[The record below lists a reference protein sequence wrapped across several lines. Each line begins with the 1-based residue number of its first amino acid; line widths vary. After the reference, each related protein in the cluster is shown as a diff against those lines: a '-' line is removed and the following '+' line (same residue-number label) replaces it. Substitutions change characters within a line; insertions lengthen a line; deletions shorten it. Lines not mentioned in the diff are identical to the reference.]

1 MALKVL
7 KPVTPSQRGHV
18 RINYRA
24 TVTKSKPT
32 KRLTTEIKK
41 PAGRAGGKISMH
53 HKGGEVKRLYR
64 QIDFGRKIRNVQ
76 GTISSIE
83 YDPNRNVFISL
94 VNYANGVQAYILS
107 TEGMKVGDK
116 VISSDDAT
124 LENGNA
130 TKLSRIPLGVA
141 IHNIELNP
149 GSGGTMVRAAG
160 LSATI
165 LGVDGE
171 YTQVRLPSKEV
182 RLINSNSYATIGTL
196 SNGDFRNTNIG
207 KAGRNRWKG
216 VRPTTRGMV
225 QDPASHPHGGGEAKG
240 VIGHT
245 PRDKWGNI
253 RGKLTRR
260 KSNRFNKFR
269 LVNRKGRKIVA
280 K

>member
-7 KPVTPSQRGHV
+7 KPVTPASRGTV
-18 RINYRA
+18 RINHKA
-24 TVTKSKPT
+24 VVTTSKPKKKLT
-32 KRLTTEIKK
+32 KHIKK

-53 HKGGEVKRLYR
+53 HKGGAVKKLYR
-64 QIDFGRKIRNVQ
+64 EIDFGRKIREVE
-76 GTISSIE
+76 GTIASIE
-83 YDPNRNVFISL
+83 YDPNRNVYISL
-94 VNYANGVQAYILS
+94 VNYSNGTQAYIL
-107 TEGMKVGDK
+107 TPEGVKVGK
-116 VISSDDAT
+116 KIIAGEEAA
-124 LENGNA
+124 LETGNA
-130 TKLSRIPLGVA
+130 TKLSRIPLGIA

-165 LGVDGE
+165 LGTDGE

-196 SNGDFRNTNIG
+196 SNADFRNTNVG
-207 KAGRNRWKG
+207 KAGKNRRKG

-260 KSNRFNKFR
+260 KSNRFNRFR
-269 LVNRKGRKIVA
+269 LVNRKGRKIIV